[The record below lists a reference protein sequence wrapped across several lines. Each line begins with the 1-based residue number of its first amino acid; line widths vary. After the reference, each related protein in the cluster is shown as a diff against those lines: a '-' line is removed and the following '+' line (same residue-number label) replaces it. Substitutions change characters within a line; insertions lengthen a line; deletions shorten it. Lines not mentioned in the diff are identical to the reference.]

1 MNVVVLD
8 GEKVVAANGELEACE
23 RHGIGNESLAMAKI
37 ECDAINGE
45 TWKFMKAQMRNGCEN
60 VVNRSQMRLNGVVG
74 GNSSANVVVKFGK
87 EVVINFAT
95 AKNIAG
101 FTRHAAAA
109 AILAHPLQVVR
120 VVSASFK
127 ASCIP
132 RPKAL
137 ALGAEHL
144 ITSVGFVNGNLAI
157 RAWLGV
163 VLQSGDGSDSVR
175 IAHMKRIVVR
185 GLEFAAV
192 RTGVLVTC
200 GTLPIGRH
208 EAIAF
213 GISTAMNEL
222 RFMVMVWVVCVVMSL
237 S

>member
-1 MNVVVLD
+1 MNVFVFNS
-8 GEKVVAANGELEACE
+8 ENVVAANGELEACE
-23 RHGIGNESLAMAKI
+23 RYGIGNESLAMAKI
-37 ECDAINGE
+37 ECDAVNSE
-45 TWKFMKAQMRNGCEN
+45 TWKFMKAQMRNGCEH

-95 AKNIAG
+95 AKNIAW
-101 FTRHAAAA
+101 FAWHAA

-127 ASCIP
+127 SPCIP

-144 ITSVGFVNGNLAI
+144 ITSVGFVNRNLAI

-175 IAHMKRIVVR
+175 IAYMKRIVVR
-185 GLEFAAV
+185 GL
-192 RTGVLVTC
+192 
-200 GTLPIGRH
+200 
-208 EAIAF
+208 
-213 GISTAMNEL
+213 
-222 RFMVMVWVVCVVMSL
+222 
-237 S
+237 

>member
-37 ECDAINGE
+37 ECDAVHGE
-45 TWKFMKAQMRNGCEN
+45 PWKFMKAQMRNGCEN

-109 AILAHPLQVVR
+109 ILAHPLQVVR

-137 ALGAEHL
+137 ALCAEHL

>member
-1 MNVVVLD
+1 MNVVILE
-8 GEKVVAANGELEACE
+8 GENVVAANGELEACE

-37 ECDAINGE
+37 ECDAIKGE
-45 TWKFMKAQMRNGCEN
+45 TRKIVKAQMRNGCKN

-95 AKNIAG
+95 AQNIAG
-101 FTRHAAAA
+101 FTRDTAAA
-109 AILAHPLQVVR
+109 AIIAHPLQVVW

-127 ASCIP
+127 ASSIP

-144 ITSVGFVNGNLAI
+144 ITSVGFVNRNLAI
-157 RAWLGV
+157 RAWFGV
-163 VLQSGDGSDSVR
+163 VLQSGDGSDSIG
-175 IAHMKRIVVR
+175 IANMKRIVVR

-200 GTLPIGRH
+200 GTLPSGRH
-208 EAIAF
+208 EAVA
-213 GISTAMNEL
+213 
-222 RFMVMVWVVCVVMSL
+222 
-237 S
+237 

>member
-1 MNVVVLD
+1 MNVFMFNS
-8 GEKVVAANGELEACE
+8 EKVVAANGKLEACE

-37 ECDAINGE
+37 ECDAVNGE
-45 TWKFMKAQMRNGCEN
+45 TWKFMKSQMRNGCEN
-60 VVNRSQMRLNGVVG
+60 VVNRLQMRLNGVVG

-95 AKNIAG
+95 AKDIAG
-101 FTRHAAAA
+101 FARHAA

-127 ASCIP
+127 ASGVP
-132 RPKAL
+132 RPKTL
-137 ALGAEHL
+137 ALRAEHL

-157 RAWLGV
+157 GAWLGV
-163 VLQSGDGSDSVR
+163 VLQSGDGSDGIG
-175 IAHMKRIVVR
+175 IARMKRIVVR

-192 RTGVLVTC
+192 RTGVLVTR
-200 GTLPIGRH
+200 GTLPSGRH
-208 EAIAF
+208 EAVAF

-222 RFMVMVWVVCVVMSL
+222 WFMFR
-237 S
+237 

>member
-1 MNVVVLD
+1 M
-8 GEKVVAANGELEACE
+8 
-23 RHGIGNESLAMAKI
+23 
-37 ECDAINGE
+37 
-45 TWKFMKAQMRNGCEN
+45 
-60 VVNRSQMRLNGVVG
+60 VG
-74 GNSSANVVVKFGK
+74 GNSSANVMMKARK

-95 AKNIAG
+95 TKNIAW
-101 FTRHAAAA
+101 FTRHAA

-137 ALGAEHL
+137 ALRAEHL

-163 VLQSGDGSDSVR
+163 VLQNGDGSDSVR
-175 IAHMKRIVVR
+175 IADMKRIVVR

-200 GTLPIGRH
+200 GTLPSGRH

-213 GISTAMNEL
+213 GISTAMNEQWF
-222 RFMVMVWVVCVVMSL
+222 RIR
-237 S
+237 

>member
-1 MNVVVLD
+1 MVVFNS
-8 GEKVVAANGELEACE
+8 EKVVAANGELEACE

-37 ECDAINGE
+37 ECNAVNGE
-45 TWKFMKAQMRNGCEN
+45 TWKFMKSQMRNGCEN
-60 VVNRSQMRLNGVVG
+60 VVNRSQIRLNGVVG

-101 FTRHAAAA
+101 FTRYAAA

-127 ASCIP
+127 ASGVP

-137 ALGAEHL
+137 ALRAEHL

-157 RAWLGV
+157 GAWLGV
-163 VLQSGDGSDSVR
+163 VLQSGDGSDGIG

-200 GTLPIGRH
+200 GTLPSGRH
-208 EAIAF
+208 EAVAF
-213 GISTAMNEL
+213 GICTAMNEL
-222 RFMVMVWVVCVVMSL
+222 WFRFR
-237 S
+237 